1 VLFIIQDD
9 VCSIRWTA
17 DSVMISRDMD
27 TFVKEL

>member
-1 VLFIIQDD
+1 MVQDD

-17 DSVMISRDMD
+17 ESDTISRDMD